1 MTINVGP
8 AIQQLTAFTDA
19 GKKQVTFATR
29 VALTRTAQLASAKL
43 KHEIRDIFRSPTPYT
58 LSSLF
63 VRPATKSNLSAEVK
77 LKDFAAKA
85 TPAAT
90 YLAPQIKG
98 GTRPM
103 KRFERAMQSVGA
115 LPPGYRIVPGKGAKL
130 DSYGNMNRGQIVQ
143 ILAYFRSF
151 PEAGYKANMTAQG
164 RAKMAMGTKKKPGF
178 RYFVGR
184 PGDRMPLGVYQS
196 MRGGGPGS
204 LKPVMVFVRYASYHK
219 IFDFEYVVEK
229 TVEKEFAGQFARA
242 YVEALRTA
250 R

>member
-1 MTINVGP
+1 MTINVAP
-8 AIQQLTAFTDA
+8 AIRQLMAYTDSA
-19 GKKQVTFATR
+19 KKQVQFATR
-29 VALTRTAQLASAKL
+29 VALTRVAQLASANL
-43 KHEIRDIFRSPTPYT
+43 KHEMRDIFRSPTPYT

-63 VRPATKSNLSAEVK
+63 VRPATKTNLTAEVK
-77 LKDFAAKA
+77 LKDYATKA

-115 LPPGYRIVPGKGAKL
+115 LPPGYRIVPGGGAKL

-143 ILAYFRSF
+143 ILAYFRTF
-151 PEAGYKANMTAQG
+151 PEAGYKANMTAAG
-164 RAKMAMGTKKKPGF
+164 RAKMALGTKKKPGF

-204 LKPVMVFVRYASYHK
+204 LKPVMVFVRTASYRK

-229 TVEKEFAGQFARA
+229 TVEKEFAGQFSRA
-242 YVEALRTA
+242 YVDALRTA